1 MATVDKQIVRNSAVL
16 RAAPRRDNP
25 ATRSPPGTWVRVK
38 AYDIPQ
44 NKYGAPP
51 WLTIG
56 PDHMFVEYDDGRE
69 QVIAR
74 GGPSGEPRQFVRHG
88 FAGQLRTRAEV
99 TPAKD
104 SKDYGAG
111 QRVMFETFVPH
122 RTARDVARPAYD
134 KAARV
139 NRADN
144 LYGAGVNSNSFA
156 ADVIEDTFGR
166 RVGDWQ
172 TWGAK
177 TRLRSGGMSP
187 TMTESRKALGTGF
200 GSTAP
205 GQLLYRLAQELGKK
219 PADTPMPPTP

>member
-1 MATVDKQIVRNSAVL
+1 MASVDKQIVRNSAVL
-16 RAAPRRDNP
+16 KVAPRRDGP
-25 ATRSPPGTWVRVK
+25 TAQSPPGTRVRVK
-38 AYDIPQ
+38 AYDILQ

-51 WLTIG
+51 WFTIG

-69 QVIAR
+69 QLIAR
-74 GGPSGEPRQFVRHG
+74 GGPSGEPRRFVRDG
-88 FAGQLRTRAEV
+88 LAGQLRTRAEA
-99 TPAKD
+99 TQARD
-104 SKDYGAG
+104 SRDHGAG
-111 QRVMFETFVPH
+111 QRVVFETFVPN
-122 RTARDVARPAYD
+122 RTARDVARPAYAE
-134 KAARV
+134 AARV

-144 LYGAGVNSNSFA
+144 LYGGGVNSNSFA